1 MKEKR
6 KKEKRRKETR
16 EYMDKNIKK
25 NTWRRIY
32 GFQTITPLCFYNER
46 LNST

>member
-16 EYMDKNIKK
+16 EYMDKNIEK
-25 NTWRRIY
+25 NIWRRIY
-32 GFQTITPLCFYNER
+32 GF
-46 LNST
+46 

>member
-16 EYMDKNIKK
+16 EYMDFK
-25 NTWRRIY
+25 
-32 GFQTITPLCFYNER
+32 QLR
-46 LNST
+46 LYVSIMNV